1 MIWESGSEKLLG
13 ALIDKNLKFD
23 DHVSKLCTKVSRK
36 VTMLSRISKY
46 MILHKRRMLFK
57 SFAES
62 QFSYCPLVWMFH
74 SRTSNAKINRVHLRA
89 LRLVYKDYTS
99 TFDELL
105 ERDQSFSI
113 HHRNIQLL
121 AMELYKNK
129 HDLSHEV
136 IKGIFDQRNYTGK
149 GLRSQIDFKRP
160 NNNKVHHGGDSL
172 RSLGPIIWNL
182 IPNEIKSV
190 KSFEK
195 FKSLIKEWKP
205 SDCPCRLCKTY
216 VRGLGYVNLT
226 D

>member
-1 MIWESGSEKLLG
+1 
-13 ALIDKNLKFD
+13 
-23 DHVSKLCTKVSRK
+23 
-36 VTMLSRISKY
+36 
-46 MILHKRRMLFK
+46 
-57 SFAES
+57 
-62 QFSYCPLVWMFH
+62 MFH
-74 SRTSNAKINRVHLRA
+74 SRTSNTKRNRVHLRA

-136 IKGIFDQRNYTGK
+136 IKGIFDQRNYTGI

-160 NNNKVHHGGDSL
+160 NNNKVHHGDDSL
-172 RSLGPIIWNL
+172 RSLGPIIWNI
-182 IPNEIKSV
+182 IPNEIKSAQ
-190 KSFEK
+190 SFEK
-195 FKSLIKEWKP
+195 FKLLIKKWKP

-226 D
+226 E